1 MKRMTAVTLAVLV
14 FLCARGAAA
23 EEIAG
28 PHRRVR
34 VTLRNAGTVQGFLRG
49 RSTDEVVVYTS
60 ARQFQRVAFDDIQ
73 RFEVRQRT
81 GSHLKRGALI
91 GVFVWASVMKIAAI
105 DSLEE
110 AGLASWESA
119 AILAGGTGI
128 GAAIGASVPRYG
140 WRAADPRTAA
150 APALGP
156 SLSVT
161 LRF

>member
-1 MKRMTAVTLAVLV
+1 MSAVTLAILFV
-14 FLCARGAAA
+14 LCARGVAA
-23 EEIAG
+23 EDVAG

-34 VTLRNAGTVQGFLRG
+34 VTLRNAGVVQGFLRG
-49 RSTDEVVVYTS
+49 RSADEVVVYTS
-60 ARQFQRVAFDDIQ
+60 ARQFQRVAFEDIQ

-105 DSLEE
+105 DRLEE

-119 AILAGGTGI
+119 AILAGSTGI

-140 WRAADPRTAA
+140 WRAADPRTAGA
-150 APALGP
+150 RAMGP
-156 SLSVT
+156 NISVT

>member
-1 MKRMTAVTLAVLV
+1 MSAVTLAVLFV
-14 FLCARGAAA
+14 LSSRGVAA
-23 EEIAG
+23 EDVAG

-34 VTLRNAGTVQGFLRG
+34 VHVANDGVVQGFLRG
-49 RSTDEVVVYTS
+49 RSADEVVVYTS
-60 ARQFQRVAFDDIQ
+60 ARQFQRVAFNDIQ
-73 RFEVRQRT
+73 RFEVRRRT

-110 AGLASWESA
+110 AGFASWQSA

-140 WRAADPRTAA
+140 WQAVDPRTAA
-150 APALGP
+150 APALAP
-156 SLSVT
+156 SIRVT